1 MAEWTSNNLACINVW
16 STLFIMKQFKK
27 TFKMAGDIQ
36 MKALLFYNPVL
47 TQSELEFEAR
57 GIADFLDV
65 VFRNTCAAK
74 YEAGVNRAK
83 AMGDMVAV
91 LIAPN
96 KTVAQLA
103 EVVDEDY
110 EF

>member
-1 MAEWTSNNLACINVW
+1 MSEWKPNNLACLNVW
-16 STLFIMKQFKK
+16 STLYIMKQLKK
-27 TFKMAGDIQ
+27 TFKTAGDIQ
-36 MKALLFYNPVL
+36 MKGLLFYNPVL

-74 YEAGVNRAK
+74 YEVGVNRAK
-83 AMGDMVAV
+83 AIGNMVSV
-91 LIAPN
+91 LIVPN
-96 KTVAQLA
+96 KKVAQLA

>member
-1 MAEWTSNNLACINVW
+1 MPVWTSNNLACINVW

-36 MKALLFYNPVL
+36 MKSLLFYNPTL
-47 TQSELEFEAR
+47 TKAELEFEAR
-57 GIADFLDV
+57 GIADFLDL
-65 VFRNTCAAK
+65 VFRNTCGAK
-74 YEAGVNRAK
+74 YEAGLNRVA
-83 AMGDMVAV
+83 AMGDMVTV

-96 KTVAQLA
+96 KTVAHLA
-103 EVVDEDY
+103 EIVDQDY

>member
-1 MAEWTSNNLACINVW
+1 
-16 STLFIMKQFKK
+16 MKQLRK
-27 TFKMAGDIQ
+27 TFKTSGDIQ
-36 MKALLFYNPVL
+36 MKSLLFYNPTL
-47 TQSELEFEAR
+47 TKSELEFEAR

-74 YEAGVNRAK
+74 YESGITRAK
-83 AMGDMVAV
+83 AIGDMVSI
-91 LIAPN
+91 LIVQN
-96 KTVAQLA
+96 KIVAQLA